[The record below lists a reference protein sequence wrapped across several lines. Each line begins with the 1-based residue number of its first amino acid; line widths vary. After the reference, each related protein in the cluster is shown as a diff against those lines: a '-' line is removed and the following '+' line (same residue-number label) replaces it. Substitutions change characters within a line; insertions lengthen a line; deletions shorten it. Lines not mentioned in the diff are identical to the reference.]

1 MKTEIRP
8 MHDPQAVTRALEM
21 FLLGEIVAFPTDTVY
36 GLGTAAFSAAGIER
50 LFAAKGR
57 DTNKAIAVL
66 LGGVDQL
73 EQVTV
78 GLSENARRL
87 AESFWPGAL
96 TLVVTRH
103 PDLPEVISP
112 LPTVGV
118 RIPNHAALLAMLRR
132 SGPLAT
138 TSANQAGKENPHT
151 AQDVVAQLDGQMAL
165 VLDGGRTP
173 GGFPSTVVDCTSEQI
188 RVLREGPITAAMIQ
202 DILRSGK

>member
-1 MKTEIRP
+1 LKTETYP
-8 MHDPQAVTRALEM
+8 LDDPLAIARALEM
-21 FLLGEIVAFPTDTVY
+21 FTRGEIVAFPTDTVY
-36 GLGTAAFSAAGIER
+36 GLGTSAFSAAGIER

-73 EQVTV
+73 DLVTA
-78 GLSENARRL
+78 GLPESARRL
-87 AESFWPGAL
+87 AERFWPGAL

-103 PDLPEVISP
+103 PDLPDVISP

-118 RIPNHAALLAMLRR
+118 RIPNHTAVLAMLRR

-138 TSANQAGKENPHT
+138 TSANQAGRENPHT
-151 AQDVVAQLDGQMAL
+151 AQDVTDQLDGQLAL

-173 GGFPSTVVDCTSEQI
+173 GGLPSTVVDCTSERI

-202 DILRSGK
+202 AVLKA